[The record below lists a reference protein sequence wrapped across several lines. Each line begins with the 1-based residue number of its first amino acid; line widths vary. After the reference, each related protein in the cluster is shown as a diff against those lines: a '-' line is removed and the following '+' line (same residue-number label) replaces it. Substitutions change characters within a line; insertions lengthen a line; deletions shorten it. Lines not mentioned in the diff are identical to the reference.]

1 MNSENQVQRGRK
13 RYDKYFKRWVAAG
26 RILCLVGT
34 LILEAQACLASDS
47 VFTWDSNT
55 KAITLAST
63 ETEANFT
70 FNFTNISSGS
80 VTITNVHPSCGC
92 TTAQL
97 PPLPWIIPS
106 GTNGQIGITVNVAG
120 KSGTFPKTVMV
131 GTDKGSEMLTT
142 KITILLPALPVIS
155 TETRADNVRIATADR
170 QAVLKGD
177 CAVCHVN
184 PGLHTMTRDLYK
196 ADCAICHES
205 ERRAAMVPDLHA
217 IKEPT
222 DIEFWRQWITHG
234 KPGTLMPAFVTT
246 EGGPLTD
253 AQISILARYMTVAFR
268 PKVPVKKPAVH

>member
-1 MNSENQVQRGRK
+1 MTSGHFIVI
-13 RYDKYFKRWVAAG
+13 YAAFFAFNV
-26 RILCLVGT
+26 R
-34 LILEAQACLASDS
+34 AASDD
-47 VFTWDSNT
+47 FFAWDGNI
-55 KAITLAST
+55 KATTIAAVESA
-63 ETEANFT
+63 ANFT

-97 PPLPWIIPS
+97 PQLPWIIAS

-120 KSGTFPKTVMV
+120 KSGTFVKTVMV
-131 GTDKGSEMLTT
+131 GTDKGSEILTT
-142 KITILLPALPVIS
+142 KITILPPVVPPMS
-155 TETRADNVRIATADR
+155 AEARSNNVKIATADR
-170 QAVLKGD
+170 QVILKGD

-184 PGLHTMTRDLYK
+184 PGLGKISRDLYK

-205 ERRAAMVPDLHA
+205 ERRAAMVPDLHT

-222 DIEFWRQWITHG
+222 GIEFWRQWITHG

-253 AQISILARYMTVAFR
+253 AQINILAHYMAAAF
-268 PKVPVKKPAVH
+268 PSP